1 MQYIGVTGG
10 DVRAARERRGWQ
22 QDELAERLGVS
33 QGYVSLLESGRR
45 PVSTRLAA
53 KLVSLLSLSPSALPV
68 PPPKPLASEQLTR
81 ALGRLGYPGF
91 AYLRT
96 GTKVNPMAV
105 LLGALL
111 ADDVDSRVV
120 EGLPWLLVRYPD
132 VDWDRLVTYAK
143 QHDAQNRLGFLVA
156 LASRLA
162 TANGA
167 ASTADVLQRRE
178 QALHR
183 SLLHH
188 DDAFSRT
195 SLTQAERRWLAANR
209 SSEAK
214 RWNVLATLNADR
226 LVNAG

>member
-1 MQYIGVTGG
+1 VTGA

-22 QDELAERLGVS
+22 QEELAERLGVS

-45 PVSTRLAA
+45 SVSKRLAA

-68 PPPKPLASEQLTR
+68 STPKPLPNQHVAR

-91 AYLRT
+91 AYLRH
-96 GTKVNPMAV
+96 GAKVNPLEV

-111 ADDVDSRVV
+111 ADDVDARVV

-132 VDWDRLVTYAK
+132 VDWDRLVAYAK

-162 TANGA
+162 AARGDATAA
-167 ASTADVLQRRE
+167 LLERRE
-178 QALHR
+178 QALRR
-183 SLLHH
+183 SLLQH
-188 DDAFSRT
+188 DDTFART
-195 SLTQAERRWLAANR
+195 SLTQTERRWLAANR
-209 SSEAK
+209 SPEAK
-214 RWNVLATLNADR
+214 RWNVLTTLNTDR
-226 LVNAG
+226 LLNVG